1 MLLQEY
7 SRNRSS
13 FWEYDYLAPAEKN
26 TEQVGDKYLPRQIIS
41 HLWANYTQRWALIK
55 VSRPPSTHHP
65 LWMCFSW
72 SPLDLFGS
80 PVQPRASHR
89 AAKQT
94 QVCPLCKNDR
104 GTINPLAKG
113 PLTFIISVWLGKNA
127 TLDSQGALLLSGLVL
142 SWFLQLNFSALTL
155 LTASFSYSENQHQ
168 INTDSISFHNTHSYF
183 YS

>member
-94 QVCPLCKNDR
+94 QVC
-104 GTINPLAKG
+104 LA
-113 PLTFIISVWLGKNA
+113 FIISVWLGKNA

-168 INTDSISFHNTHSYF
+168 INTDSISFHNTHSCF